1 MPLFVSMLRGINV
14 GGARPLKMERL
25 KEIYLQ
31 LGLAGARSYLQ
42 SGNVVFR
49 AAGRCGP
56 QIERAIARECGL
68 DVSVVVLSAREMS
81 AVVARNPLFGRPNL
95 DPAFLHATFLD
106 SRVPRARLGK
116 GRLPLGPGEEAVI
129 VGKTVYLYC
138 PNGYGKTKLNNA
150 YFERT
155 LGTHATTRNW
165 RTVVALERMGRGGE
179 P

>member
-25 KEIYLQ
+25 KGIYRK

-49 AAGRCGP
+49 AKARCAP
-56 QIERAIARECGL
+56 QIERAIAGECGL
-68 DVSVVVLSAREMS
+68 EVSVVVLSAREMS
-81 AVVARNPLFGRPNL
+81 AVVARNPLVGRPNI
-95 DPAFLHATFLD
+95 DPTFLHATFLA
-106 SRVPRARLGK
+106 SRVPK
-116 GRLPLGPGEEAVI
+116 GGLDREGLPLGPGEEAVI
-129 VGKTVYLYC
+129 LGKTVYLYC
-138 PNGYGKTKLNNA
+138 PNGYGNTKLNNA

-155 LGTHATTRNW
+155 LASRATTRNW

>member
-1 MPLFVSMLRGINV
+1 MLRGINV

-25 KEIYLQ
+25 KEIYRQ

-42 SGNVVFR
+42 SGNVVFS
-49 AAGRCGP
+49 AKGRCGP
-56 QIERAIARECGL
+56 EIERAIARECGL
-68 DVSVVVLSAREMS
+68 EVSVVVLSAGEMS
-81 AVVARNPLFGRPNL
+81 AFVARNPFLGRPNL
-95 DPAFLHATFLD
+95 DPAFLHATFLA
-106 SRVPRARLGK
+106 SRVPKRGLDRE
-116 GRLPLGPGEEAVI
+116 RLPMGPGEEAVI

-138 PNGYGKTKLNNA
+138 PNSYGKTKLNNA

-155 LGTHATTRNW
+155 LASSATTRNW